1 MKNTGNILHFACCQH
16 INNPKGLTM
25 EELQDG
31 LQFAR
36 IRRAD
41 LQKQAKELRKVHLQ
55 DCLVE
60 SMEKKQKK
68 WTAAIKQTINREE
81 SKRMWYLIKR
91 TVRDPQSPSV
101 LKVQCIINGKIQAYD
116 VQQDGKN
123 TLQQECEIRFSLAH
137 SAPIMTTLLGKQLWY
152 LSDKSLAQ
160 AIITGTY
167 EIPSDIDPATKLILE
182 EIGKLGVKLVN
193 EVGTKIIIIPEDFQR
208 FWNRVGEFTS
218 LSMSGVH
225 YG

>member
-1 MKNTGNILHFACCQH
+1 MKEEKMKNTGNILHFACCQH

-68 WTAAIKQTINREE
+68 
-81 SKRMWYLIKR
+81 
-91 TVRDPQSPSV
+91 
-101 LKVQCIINGKIQAYD
+101 
-116 VQQDGKN
+116 
-123 TLQQECEIRFSLAH
+123 
-137 SAPIMTTLLGKQLWY
+137 
-152 LSDKSLAQ
+152 
-160 AIITGTY
+160 
-167 EIPSDIDPATKLILE
+167 
-182 EIGKLGVKLVN
+182 
-193 EVGTKIIIIPEDFQR
+193 
-208 FWNRVGEFTS
+208 
-218 LSMSGVH
+218 
-225 YG
+225 